1 MSLLVLVVG
10 AHSFN
15 NIIYDAHGEL
25 QVSQKLQPP
34 CQEMTTKFLKGECQ
48 QCAGRIEFPAEA
60 IGMPTQC
67 PHCGKQTELMLAAPP
82 QPSSVPRKAVI
93 YAVIAFVILVGGLAA
108 SLIAVK
114 RAQGLVARQK
124 GREAN
129 PSATANPSGVPTP
142 ESMAAQAG
150 FRVSLIKLQKS
161 ERGSIVYA
169 LGNVRNETDRK
180 RFGVKVELD
189 LLDNAGRKV
198 SEAKDYHPVLEPKE
212 SWEFKALVIEPRATT
227 VKLAAVKEDQ

>member
-15 NIIYDAHGEL
+15 NIIYDARGEPV
-25 QVSQKLQPP
+25 VSRKLQPS
-34 CQEMTTKFLKGECQ
+34 CQKMTTKYLKGECQ
-48 QCAGRIEFPAEA
+48 ECEGRIEFPAEA

-67 PHCGKQTELMLAAPP
+67 PHCGQQTELTLAAPP
-82 QPSSVPRKAVI
+82 QVSSVPRKAVI

-124 GREAN
+124 GR
-129 PSATANPSGVPTP
+129 ATPPATSSPPAAPTP
-142 ESMAAQAG
+142 ESIAAHAG
-150 FRVSLIKLQKS
+150 FRVSSIKLQKS

-169 LGNVRNETDRK
+169 VGSVKNEADRK

-198 SEAKDYHPVLEPKE
+198 GEAKDYHQVLEPKE
-212 SWEFKALVIEPRATT
+212 GWEFKALVIEPRATAA
-227 VKLAAVKEDQ
+227 KLAAVKEDQ